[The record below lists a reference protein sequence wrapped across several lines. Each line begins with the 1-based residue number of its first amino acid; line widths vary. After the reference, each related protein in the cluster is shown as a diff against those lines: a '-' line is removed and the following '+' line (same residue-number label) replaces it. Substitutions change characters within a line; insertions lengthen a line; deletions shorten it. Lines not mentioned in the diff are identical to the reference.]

1 MRCGSPHG
9 SLVGM
14 KELNSVCVYCGSA
27 EGTNPR
33 FADAADELGRAIADA
48 GLTLVYGGG
57 SLGLMGRTAR
67 AALEAGGEVVGV
79 IPQFLHDREVMLRE
93 VTHLIVTEDM
103 HERKRIMFERS
114 DAFVALPGGIGTLEE
129 LVEMMTWSQ
138 LGRHDKPILLANI
151 EGFWDPL
158 NELIVHM
165 TQSGFIRAGWDVSY
179 DVVTRIDAVI
189 PTMISR
195 YNALANERVPQERTL
210 QRL

>member
-1 MRCGSPHG
+1 
-9 SLVGM
+9 M

-67 AALEAGGEVVGV
+67 AALDAGGEVVGV

-93 VTHLIVTEDM
+93 VSDLIVTEDM

-114 DAFVALPGGIGTLEE
+114 DGFVALPGGIGTLEE

-138 LGRHDKPILLANI
+138 LGRHDKPIVLANI

-179 DVVTRIDAVI
+179 DVVTHIDAVI

-195 YNALANERVPQERTL
+195 HNALANERVPQERTL